1 MERSMFIYKWLE
13 SRIVIIELP
22 KTVVGGEDAMQF
34 TELID
39 NLALQ
44 NARSI
49 VIDLE
54 NLDLINSTGLGMLAG
69 THTNLTKK
77 EIPLFLINLPDKIKK
92 LLTMT
97 HLDQV
102 MKIRNNINDVVTEI
116 S

>member
-1 MERSMFIYKWLE
+1 MFSYKWLDN
-13 SRIVIIELP
+13 RIVIIELP
-22 KTVVGGEDAMQF
+22 KSVVGGEDAMQF
-34 TELID
+34 TELVD
-39 NLALQ
+39 NLALES
-44 NARSI
+44 AGFI
-49 VIDLE
+49 VIDMI

-77 EIPLFLINLPDKIKK
+77 DISLYLINVPDKIKK

-102 MKIRNNINDVVTEI
+102 VKIRKSIDDVVSEL

>member
-1 MERSMFIYKWLE
+1 MEHSMFSYKWIE
-13 SRIVIIELP
+13 NRIVIIELP
-22 KTVVGGEDAMQF
+22 KSVLGGDDAMKF

-44 NARSI
+44 NARFV
-49 VIDLE
+49 VIDMI
-54 NLDLINSTGLGMLAG
+54 NIALINSTGLGMLAG
-69 THTNLTKK
+69 THSNLTKK
-77 EIPLFLINLPDKIKK
+77 NIPVYLINLPDKITK

-102 MKIRNNINDVVTEI
+102 IRIRKNIDDVLTEL